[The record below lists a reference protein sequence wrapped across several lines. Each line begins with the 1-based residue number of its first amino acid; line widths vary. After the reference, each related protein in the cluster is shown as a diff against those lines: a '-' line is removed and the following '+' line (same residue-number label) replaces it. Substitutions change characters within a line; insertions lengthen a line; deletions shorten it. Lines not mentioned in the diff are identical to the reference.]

1 MVGVS
6 IFYPGKEWNYMF
18 CDDDWLN
25 NFLPYGSS
33 LMKEPRGFLGGN
45 VMF

>member
-1 MVGVS
+1 MM
-6 IFYPGKEWNYMF
+6 I
-18 CDDDWLN
+18 DIN

-45 VMF
+45 VMFEDDE